1 MMQAITKKP
10 VDLSVLESMIKEL
23 ELSETQ
29 RADLLASLR
38 KFNLSDDNDP
48 VLKITLATGIMARY
62 MAQVPADMTKRA
74 TLICEAWEHFFD
86 ELRRNTNKVDESCDS
101 FINAFKAQI
110 DDGLNRLYMGQREIR
125 AAHDSLSKKHSE
137 LQVLQEKV
145 VQEVRSAGAYAERLN
160 YLNSIESGFKLL
172 VGLGA
177 FAALILAIVSL
188 GYSVS
193 MSHKLV
199 RIAKQSECNLVRI
212 YDLHR
217 DKFPAQHANDD
228 N

>member
-1 MMQAITKKP
+1 MQAITKKP
-10 VDLSVLESMIKEL
+10 VDLSVLESMVKEL
-23 ELSETQ
+23 ELNETQ
-29 RADLLASLR
+29 RADLLSSLR

-62 MAQVPADMTKRA
+62 MAQVPVDMTKRA
-74 TLICEAWEHFFD
+74 KLVCEAWESYFR
-86 ELRRNTNKVDESCDS
+86 EMRRNTEKIDENCES
-101 FINAFKAQI
+101 FINTFKTQV

-125 AAHDSLSKKHSE
+125 SAHDSLSKKHSE
-137 LQVLQEKV
+137 LQELQEKV

-160 YLNSIESGFKLL
+160 YLNSIESGFRFL

-199 RIAKQSECNLVRI
+199 RIAKQSECNAVRI

-217 DKFPAQHANDD
+217 DKFPSQHANDD